1 MQRAYSK
8 INLEQE
14 VEIEAIR
21 AGGPGG
27 QNVNKVSSAVHLRF
41 DIRASSLSEDDKL
54 RLLQFKDRRISRDGV
69 IVIKAQ
75 RYRTQ
80 DKNRQDAL
88 DRLEQLIRTAT
99 EKRKHRL
106 ATAPSR
112 GAREKRM
119 GEKKRRGQVKA
130 MRGRVQQDN

>member
-1 MQRAYSK
+1 MQRAYSR

>member
-1 MQRAYSK
+1 
-8 INLEQE
+8 
-14 VEIEAIR
+14 
-21 AGGPGG
+21 
-27 QNVNKVSSAVHLRF
+27 
-41 DIRASSLSEDDKL
+41 RASSLSEDDKL